1 MRKDE
6 LTLINFYCDNKNNIL
21 SQIEMNENKGIFNI
35 NAISDLKINIDK
47 NSFDNML
54 ISLNNLNF
62 EINSFKGIDI
72 NNQFD
77 NGKYIAQRNLYG
89 MNLKNLDLNLSN
101 DRIHENNFKI
111 NRKINTEMPRMN
123 KSQNHKKTNSAKM
136 RKKILKCKKNKYF
149 NFK

>member
-1 MRKDE
+1 
-6 LTLINFYCDNKNNIL
+6 
-21 SQIEMNENKGIFNI
+21 MNENKGIFNI

-136 RKKILKCKKNKYF
+136 RKK
-149 NFK
+149 